1 MAEEN
6 KPNGGED
13 QASQGAQEGP
23 RVNVIGQ
30 YIKDLSFENP
40 NAPQSFQEPG
50 DNPNLQLN
58 FNVSANRIGEDT
70 YEVTLHF
77 EGEAKT
83 EETGIYQLDLVY
95 AGIFR
100 VQNFPQERLRPL
112 LFIDCP
118 ATLFPFVRRLIA
130 DLTREG
136 GYPPLLI
143 DPIDFAALYR
153 RNAQQPQEQESE
165 TEAKA

>member
-1 MAEEN
+1 MADEM
-6 KPNGGED
+6 KPNGGEA
-13 QASQGAQEGP
+13 QTTGEGAQGP
-23 RVNVIGQ
+23 RVSILGQ

-40 NAPQSFQEPG
+40 NAPKSFQEPG
-50 DNPNLQLN
+50 ENPNLQLN
-58 FNVSANRIGEDT
+58 FNVGANKISDDT

-77 EGEAKT
+77 EGEAKSDT
-83 EETGIYQLDLVY
+83 SGIYQLDLAY
-95 AGIFR
+95 AGVFR
-100 VQNFPQERLRPL
+100 VQNLAQERLRPF

-118 ATLFPFVRRLIA
+118 AMLFPFVRRLIA

-153 RNAQQPQEQESE
+153 RNAAQQQAESE
-165 TEAKA
+165 TGASA

>member
-1 MAEEN
+1 MADES
-6 KPNGGED
+6 KPNGGEA
-13 QASQGAQEGP
+13 QGSEGEQQGAK
-23 RVNVIGQ
+23 VTVLGQ

-40 NAPQSFQEPG
+40 NAPKSFREPG
-50 DNPNLQLN
+50 ENANLQLN
-58 FNVSANRIGEDT
+58 FNVGANKLGEDT

-77 EGEAKT
+77 EGEAKS
-83 EETGIYQLDLVY
+83 ESSGIYQLDLVY
-95 AGIFR
+95 AGVFR
-100 VQNFPQERLRPL
+100 LQNFPQERLRPF
-112 LFIDCP
+112 LFVECP

-153 RNAQQPQEQESE
+153 RNAQKQQQEA
-165 TEAKA
+165 EANT

>member
-6 KPNGGED
+6 KPNGGNETASQED
-13 QASQGAQEGP
+13 QQGP
-23 RVNVIGQ
+23 KVSVLGQ

-40 NAPQSFQEPG
+40 NAPKSFQEPG
-50 DNPNLQLN
+50 ENPNLQLN
-58 FNVSANRIGEDT
+58 FNVGANKLSDNT

-77 EGEAKT
+77 EGAAKS
-83 EETGIYQLDLVY
+83 ESSGIYQLDLVY
-95 AGIFR
+95 AGVFR
-100 VQNFPQERLRPL
+100 VENFPEERLRPF
-112 LFIDCP
+112 LFVDCP
-118 ATLFPFVRRLIA
+118 ATLFPFVRRIIA

-153 RNAQQPQEQESE
+153 RNAAKEQASAE

>member
-6 KPNGGED
+6 KPNGGEQSND
-13 QASQGAQEGP
+13 QAQQGP
-23 RVNVIGQ
+23 RVSVLGQ

-40 NAPQSFQEPG
+40 NAPKSFQEPG

-58 FNVSANRIGEDT
+58 FNVGANRLSENT

-77 EGEAKT
+77 EGEAKS
-83 EETGIYQLDLVY
+83 ENSGIYQLDLVY
-95 AGIFR
+95 AGVFR
-100 VQNFPQERLRPL
+100 VENFPQERLRPF
-112 LFIDCP
+112 LFVDCP
-118 ATLFPFVRRLIA
+118 ATLFPFVRRIIA

-153 RNAQQPQEQESE
+153 RNAAQQQQEQQEN
-165 TEAKA
+165 EAEA

>member
-6 KPNGGED
+6 KPNGGEP
-13 QASQGAQEGP
+13 QESQSGGDGP
-23 RVNVIGQ
+23 QVNVLGQ

-40 NAPQSFQEPG
+40 NAPKSFQEPG
-50 DNPNLQLN
+50 ENPNLQLN
-58 FNVSANRIGEDT
+58 FNVGANKLSEDT

-77 EGEAKT
+77 EGEAKSDAS
-83 EETGIYQLDLVY
+83 GIYQLDLVY
-95 AGIFR
+95 AGVFR
-100 VQNFPQERLRPL
+100 AQNFPQERLRPF
-112 LFIDCP
+112 LFVDCP
-118 ATLFPFVRRLIA
+118 AMLFPFVRRIIA

-153 RNAQQPQEQESE
+153 RNAAKEQASAE

>member
-6 KPNGGED
+6 KPNGGDE
-13 QASQGAQEGP
+13 ASQEGQQGP
-23 RVNVIGQ
+23 KVSVLGQ

-40 NAPQSFQEPG
+40 NAPKSFQEPG

-58 FNVSANRIGEDT
+58 FNVGANKLSDTT

-77 EGEAKT
+77 EGEAKS
-83 EETGIYQLDLVY
+83 EESGIYQLDLVY
-95 AGIFR
+95 AGVFR
-100 VQNFPQERLRPL
+100 VENFPQERLRPF

-118 ATLFPFVRRLIA
+118 SQLFPFVRRIIA

-153 RNAQQPQEQESE
+153 RNVAQQQQQE
-165 TEAKA
+165 TEAEA

>member
-1 MAEEN
+1 MAEES
-6 KPNGGED
+6 KPNGGEGQSD
-13 QASQGAQEGP
+13 EAGNQGL
-23 RVNVIGQ
+23 RVNVLGQ

-40 NAPQSFQEPG
+40 NAPKSFQEPG
-50 DNPNLQLN
+50 ENPNLQLN
-58 FNVSANRIGEDT
+58 FNVGANKIGDDT

-77 EGEAKT
+77 EGEAKS
-83 EETGIYQLDLVY
+83 EASGIYQLDLVY

-100 VQNFPQERLRPL
+100 VEGFPQDRLRPF
-112 LFIDCP
+112 LFVDCP
-118 ATLFPFVRRLIA
+118 AVLFPFVRRLIA

-153 RNAQQPQEQESE
+153 RNASKQQQDA
-165 TEAKA
+165 EAKA

>member
-6 KPNGGED
+6 KPNGGD
-13 QASQGAQEGP
+13 AQANQEGEQGLK
-23 RVNVIGQ
+23 VSVLGQ

-50 DNPNLQLN
+50 QNPNLQLN
-58 FNVSANRIGEDT
+58 FNVGANKISDNT

-77 EGEAKT
+77 EGAAKS
-83 EETGIYQLDLVY
+83 ETAGIYQLDLVY
-95 AGIFR
+95 AGVFR
-100 VQNFPQERLRPL
+100 VENFPQDRLRSF

-118 ATLFPFVRRLIA
+118 ATLFPFVRRIIA
-130 DLTREG
+130 DMTREG

-153 RNAQQPQEQESE
+153 RNVQQQQQQQESE
-165 TEAKA
+165 AGA

>member
-6 KPNGGED
+6 KPNGGDE
-13 QASQGAQEGP
+13 QSNQGGQQQP
-23 RVNVIGQ
+23 SVNVLGQ

-40 NAPQSFQEPG
+40 NAPKSLQEPG

-58 FNVSANRIGEDT
+58 FNVGANSLGENT

-77 EGEAKT
+77 EGAAKS
-83 EETGIYQLDLVY
+83 ETSGIYQLDLVY
-95 AGIFR
+95 AGVFR
-100 VQNFPQERLRPL
+100 VENFPQERLRPF

-118 ATLFPFVRRLIA
+118 ATLFPFVRRIIA

-153 RNAQQPQEQESE
+153 RNAQQQQQQQGESE
-165 TEAKA
+165 AGA

>member
-1 MAEEN
+1 MAEET
-6 KPNGGED
+6 KPNGGEAQSS
-13 QASQGAQEGP
+13 QAGGEGFK
-23 RVNVIGQ
+23 VGVLGQ

-40 NAPQSFQEPG
+40 NAPKSFQEPG
-50 DNPNLQLN
+50 ENPNLQLN
-58 FNVSANRIGEDT
+58 FNVGANRLGDDT

-77 EGEAKT
+77 EGAAKSDT
-83 EETGIYQLDLVY
+83 TGIYQLDLVY
-95 AGIFR
+95 AGVFR
-100 VQNFPQERLRPL
+100 VENFPEERLRPF

-118 ATLFPFVRRLIA
+118 AILFPFVRRLIA

-153 RNAQQPQEQESE
+153 RNAAKQQAEAESG
-165 TEAKA
+165 AKA

>member
-1 MAEEN
+1 MADEM
-6 KPNGGED
+6 KPNGGE
-13 QASQGAQEGP
+13 AQSSEGDNQGP
-23 RVNVIGQ
+23 RVNVLGQ

-40 NAPQSFQEPG
+40 NAPKSFQEPG
-50 DNPNLQLN
+50 ENPNLQLN
-58 FNVSANRIGEDT
+58 FNVGANKLGDDT

-77 EGEAKT
+77 EGEAKS
-83 EETGIYQLDLVY
+83 ESSGIYQLDLVY
-95 AGIFR
+95 AGVFR
-100 VQNFPQERLRPL
+100 VQNLPQERLRPF

-118 ATLFPFVRRLIA
+118 AMLFPFVRRLIA

-153 RNAQQPQEQESE
+153 QNAAKQQAESE
-165 TEAKA
+165 TGANA

>member
-1 MAEEN
+1 MADES
-6 KPNGGED
+6 KVNGGGEQGSQQD
-13 QASQGAQEGP
+13 QQGP
-23 RVNVIGQ
+23 RVSVLGQ

-40 NAPQSFQEPG
+40 NAPQSFQGSGE
-50 DNPNLQLN
+50 NPNLQLN
-58 FNVSANRIGEDT
+58 FNVSANKLGEDT

-95 AGIFR
+95 AGVFR
-100 VQNFPQERLRPL
+100 VQNFPQERLRPF

-118 ATLFPFVRRLIA
+118 ATLFPFVRRIIA

-153 RNAQQPQEQESE
+153 RNAEQGQQQEN
-165 TEAKA
+165 EAEA

>member
-1 MAEEN
+1 MADEM
-6 KPNGGED
+6 KPNGGE
-13 QASQGAQEGP
+13 AQSSEAGNEGP
-23 RVNVIGQ
+23 RVNVLGQ

-40 NAPQSFQEPG
+40 NAPKSFQEPG
-50 DNPNLQLN
+50 ENPNLQLN
-58 FNVSANRIGEDT
+58 FNVGANKLGDDT

-77 EGEAKT
+77 EGEAKS
-83 EETGIYQLDLVY
+83 ESSGIYQLDLVY
-95 AGIFR
+95 AGVFR
-100 VQNFPQERLRPL
+100 VQNLPQERLRPF

-118 ATLFPFVRRLIA
+118 AMLFPFVRRLIS

-153 RNAQQPQEQESE
+153 QNAAKQQEESE
-165 TEAKA
+165 TGANA

>member
-6 KPNGGED
+6 KPNGGDE
-13 QASQGAQEGP
+13 QGSEEAQQGP
-23 RVNVIGQ
+23 RVSVLGQ

-40 NAPQSFQEPG
+40 NAPKSFQEPG
-50 DNPNLQLN
+50 ENPNLQLN
-58 FNVSANRIGEDT
+58 FNVGANKLTDDT

-77 EGEAKT
+77 EGEAKS
-83 EETGIYQLDLVY
+83 EASSIYQLDLVY
-95 AGIFR
+95 AGVFR
-100 VQNFPQERLRPL
+100 VANFPQDRLRPF
-112 LFIDCP
+112 LFVDCP

-153 RNAQQPQEQESE
+153 RNAQKEQQQAE
-165 TEAKA
+165 TEANT